1 LIRTFKVLVVIA
13 LAAVLVVGLTTSACC
28 DGTAGN
34 GEVPNGNANGDVTNG
49 NGPNGN
55 EPNGEEPNGNEPVE
69 PAEPDLSSGLGL
81 ILDCEEYDGPG
92 FQDGDPAP
100 EFHFEDAAGT
110 TFALSDFKGRSVMLN
125 FWRTTCGPCILEMP
139 HLQEVYNEWQ
149 GGEVVILLLNIGE
162 DADTVNEFLDTL
174 GLSLPVILD
183 REAFA
188 AAEYGAYSI
197 PCTFFI
203 DKEGGIRGIKI
214 GAFQSPEELD
224 NILEQLIAL

>member
-1 LIRTFKVLVVIA
+1 MVTA
-13 LAAVLVVGLTTSACC
+13 LAAILVVGLMTSACC

-34 GEVPNGNANGDVTNG
+34 GEIPNGNTNGNVTNG
-49 NGPNGN
+49 NEPNGN
-55 EPNGEEPNGNEPVE
+55 EPNGN
-69 PAEPDLSSGLGL
+69 EPDLSSGLGL
-81 ILDCEEYDGPG
+81 ITDCEEYDGPG

-100 EFHFEDAAGT
+100 EFHFEDATGT

-125 FWRTTCGPCILEMP
+125 FWRTTCGPCVMEMP

-162 DADTVNEFLDTL
+162 DADTVKDFLDTL

-188 AAEYGAYSI
+188 AEQYGTFSI
-197 PCTFFI
+197 PTTFFI

-214 GAFQSPEELD
+214 GAFQSAEELEHV
-224 NILEQLIAL
+224 LEQLIAL

>member
-1 LIRTFKVLVVIA
+1 
-13 LAAVLVVGLTTSACC
+13 
-28 DGTAGN
+28 
-34 GEVPNGNANGDVTNG
+34 
-49 NGPNGN
+49 
-55 EPNGEEPNGNEPVE
+55 
-69 PAEPDLSSGLGL
+69 
-81 ILDCEEYDGPG
+81 
-92 FQDGDPAP
+92 
-100 EFHFEDAAGT
+100 
-110 TFALSDFKGRSVMLN
+110 
-125 FWRTTCGPCILEMP
+125 
-139 HLQEVYNEWQ
+139 
-149 GGEVVILLLNIGE
+149 VVILLLNIGE